1 MIQSARGVGP
11 LVKQAWISIACAL
24 LGAGCANDDPAPPA
38 TSAIS
43 SASPVESAPATP
55 PPPAPA
61 PPPPPR
67 VVMLAGGDVCLARDI
82 GQTLLKDPEH
92 DFFTTV
98 APLLKGAD
106 LRFANL
112 EGPLSEQKGET
123 QSPWNALTFTGPPK
137 GAEALARAGFD
148 VVSTA
153 NNHAWDYRERGL
165 TETLDNLDRAG
176 VRHVGTGRDLH
187 AAEAPL
193 IIEKNGLRLGFLAVT
208 DIWNMG
214 SLRTHKGAS
223 FVARADKDLLATAV
237 RALRAS
243 GKADVIVVSYHGGV
257 EYTDLPL
264 PRTRE
269 ILRASID
276 AGADMVLGH
285 HPHVLQG
292 IAWHAG
298 KPILYSLGNLLMR
311 LSQPDKKPTGY
322 LARITIDAGQAPAI
336 EVCPL
341 VMRGITPTRVVT
353 LSDPK
358 ERAAQDQRF
367 ATHLTKISRGL
378 GGGIEVG
385 APGPDGC
392 APVLPVAEGTGAKT
406 PARK

>member
-176 VRHVGTGRDLH
+176 VRHVGTGRDLQ

-223 FVARADKDLLATAV
+223 FVARADKDLLAASV

-392 APVLPVAEGTGAKT
+392 APVLPAAEGTGAAA